1 MEKVKVQFRRTIDTH
16 ISHVNPA
23 TEKNYVRRNMNDYVP
38 ILILLMKSISKQN
51 VIGKKEGLKHETDYK
66 IRI

>member
-1 MEKVKVQFRRTIDTH
+1 
-16 ISHVNPA
+16 
-23 TEKNYVRRNMNDYVP
+23 MNDYVP